1 METHITLTHTQV
13 QMLEPERTLGI
24 ISVNSRFIDLE
35 TEAIKG
41 LSPCSQMLPMDIA
54 GKHLKVLEKRLEM

>member
-1 METHITLTHTQV
+1 
-13 QMLEPERTLGI
+13 MLEPERTLGI